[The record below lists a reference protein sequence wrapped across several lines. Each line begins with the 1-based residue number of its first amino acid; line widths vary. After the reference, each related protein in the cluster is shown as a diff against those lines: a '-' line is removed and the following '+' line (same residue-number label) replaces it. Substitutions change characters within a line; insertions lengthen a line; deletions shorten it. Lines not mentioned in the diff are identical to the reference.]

1 MHLIMNITA
10 PLNNPRTLKFK
21 AQLTNVFYATVNQMF
36 DGSSQ
41 LLTTGNRTVIKSPST
56 VNGNETVLG
65 SSRKLGGAAK
75 HLIGGSE
82 RHIRRLSFEFWSPHV
97 IERCSKRIK
106 L

>member
-1 MHLIMNITA
+1 
-10 PLNNPRTLKFK
+10 
-21 AQLTNVFYATVNQMF
+21 MF
-36 DGSSQ
+36 GGSSQ
-41 LLTTGNRTVIKSPST
+41 LPTTAEHYFVA
-56 VNGNETVLG
+56 VNCARRFDYSALA
-65 SSRKLGGAAK
+65 SSQNLGGAAK